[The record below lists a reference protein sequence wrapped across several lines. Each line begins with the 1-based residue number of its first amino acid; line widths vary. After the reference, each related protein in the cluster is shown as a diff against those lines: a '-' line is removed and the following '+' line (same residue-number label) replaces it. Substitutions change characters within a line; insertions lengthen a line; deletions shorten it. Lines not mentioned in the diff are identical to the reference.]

1 MYGRIHSGGLGPTLE
16 HPDLK
21 GQGEVWTRVYPW
33 LQAQSVIQ
41 LPRLFYWWRNGSL
54 EKWFVQTHPHKGSS
68 FLKYIPIGGDSKLFW
83 VVIFK
88 THHKT
93 QLLSWPYN
101 SVNENDDE
109 ILSSYWNQPSS
120 IQVSSSQRSYLHFAR
135 VSCLKRECFAV
146 LPGVVWVYNKGAWSA
161 VDTTMV
167 RSQLRDLATLS

>member
-21 GQGEVWTRVYPW
+21 GQGEVWTSVYPW

-54 EKWFVQTHPHKGSS
+54 EKWFVQTHPHEGSS
-68 FLKYIPIGGDSKLFW
+68 FLKYIPIGGDSKLFR

-135 VSCLKRECFAV
+135 VKENV
-146 LPGVVWVYNKGAWSA
+146 LHSYPGWSEF
-161 VDTTMV
+161 TTRV
-167 RSQLRDLATLS
+167 HGQQWTQPWLEVSWET